1 MAESY
6 NIPAQAAR
14 WGGRRFGAEIKFKWI
29 QKFLILITLG
39 NVIVYER
46 WKWPQNIT
54 LGYSS
59 LKSLEILGVH
69 SRRAKIFAA
78 ISFPWKYENHQVF
91 SGSRIFKAL
100 ICYKHSHS
108 STAFDLEL
116 FPIGIQICGWFS
128 RWIWTRFE
136 PCNWMLCFI
145 DEPYKV

>member
-6 NIPAQAAR
+6 SIPAQAAR

-69 SRRAKIFAA
+69 SLRAKIFAA
-78 ISFPWKYENHQVF
+78 ISFPWKYDNLQILFRPRF
-91 SGSRIFKAL
+91 SSLWYALYTCIVVLHLTWNFFLQRFKFL
-100 ICYKHSHS
+100 VDFYDK
-108 STAFDLEL
+108 FEQDLSLAIERYVSFMNL
-116 FPIGIQICGWFS
+116 
-128 RWIWTRFE
+128 
-136 PCNWMLCFI
+136 
-145 DEPYKV
+145 